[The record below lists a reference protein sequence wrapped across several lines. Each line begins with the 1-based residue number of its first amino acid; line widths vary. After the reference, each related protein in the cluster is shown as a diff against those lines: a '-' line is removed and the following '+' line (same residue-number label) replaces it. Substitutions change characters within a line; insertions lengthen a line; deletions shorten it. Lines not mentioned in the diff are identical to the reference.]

1 MTLSNGVLLSSNV
14 CVLFDLDDTLFAEK
28 DYFRSV
34 FESFTQEIGLGAE
47 IVENYLD
54 EFSEVRRNIK
64 DIFSHFLHNQ
74 KIYTEENHQHL
85 FDIYRG
91 VTTQLSPHDGV
102 NTLISEL
109 VESDV
114 KVAVLTNGVPRAQKN
129 KWASLQITGKEKI
142 TFHASRDLGGD
153 KPSTATYEGWRTAHE
168 VEWAQVVAVG
178 DKYDNDVAYP
188 LHMGACGVLVQP
200 LKQDFQQNIRF
211 RQAQDFLAAAEH
223 IRSFAKRV

>member
-1 MTLSNGVLLSSNV
+1 M
-14 CVLFDLDDTLFAEK
+14 LFDLDDTLFAEK
-28 DYFRSV
+28 DYFQSV

-47 IVENYLD
+47 IVETYLD
-54 EFSEVRRNIK
+54 QFSEVRTNIK

-85 FDIYRG
+85 FDIYRN
-91 VTTQLSPHDGV
+91 VTTQLLPHDGV
-102 NTLISEL
+102 NTLIREL

-114 KVAVLTNGVPRAQKN
+114 KVAVLTNGVPLAQKN
-129 KWASLQITGKEKI
+129 KWASLQINGKEKI

-168 VEWAQVVAVG
+168 VEWAQVIAVG

-200 LKQDFQQNIRF
+200 SKLDIPQNIRF
-211 RQAQDFLAAAEH
+211 QQAPDISSAAAH
-223 IRSFAKRV
+223 IRSFTKRV

>member
-28 DYFRSV
+28 DYFQSV

-47 IVENYLD
+47 IVETYLD
-54 EFSEVRRNIK
+54 QFSEVRTNIK

-74 KIYTEENHQHL
+74 KIYTEENRQHL

-102 NTLISEL
+102 NALISEL

-114 KVAVLTNGVPRAQKN
+114 KVAVLTNGVPLAQKN
-129 KWASLQITGKEKI
+129 KWASLKIGRKERI
-142 TFHASRDLGGD
+142 TFHAARDLGGD
-153 KPSTATYEGWRTAHE
+153 KPSAVTYEAWRSAQK
-168 VEWAQVVAVG
+168 VEWEQVIAVG
-178 DKYDNDVAYP
+178 DKYDNDVAHP

-200 LKQDFQQNIRF
+200 SKQENQQNNRF
-211 RQAQDFLAAAEH
+211 RQAKDISSATEH
-223 IRSFAKRV
+223 ILSFVRRV